1 MKQITGFLIFSL
13 MLLLMSCRSG
23 NKESNV
29 VSIRDAEFY
38 RVEINLDGNYYDSVF
53 NLVSTPKIVM
63 LKENDATMFADM
75 DRLIARNGKF
85 YILDSFGSR
94 KVVSFSKDGTP
105 LNAYGNIGEG
115 PGEYVRPWDIDV
127 DETGVYILDS
137 NLKKVIRYNEEGKYI
152 SERSIPFIADAFHLL
167 DDGKILFSLLP
178 DGEGGARLCITDSM
192 MNVKNYTLPSEKDY
206 IGGWRTNDVFRENK
220 NGILYYKAPL
230 DTLFIMNGTGDI
242 YSGMIFDFD
251 PRAVP
256 EEAKK
261 DYLQAREDGKL
272 KGKLKFVNNPIS
284 IANGLMAALVDA
296 DESQYTIIFDP
307 ANNRCGGRKSD
318 DMQSIYDMMGP
329 ISSDE
334 NGDLICYTSIEYAR
348 DLEGF
353 ESLDSITRQELG
365 KYNRMLLIYPFS
377 QLKR

>member
-1 MKQITGFLIFSL
+1 M
-13 MLLLMSCRSG
+13 
-23 NKESNV
+23 
-29 VSIRDAEFY
+29 
-38 RVEINLDGNYYDSVF
+38 EINLDGNYYDSVF

-75 DRLIARNGKF
+75 DRLIARNGNF

-94 KVVSFSKDGTP
+94 KVVSFYKDGTP

-220 NGILYYKAPL
+220 NGISYYKAPL
-230 DTLFIMNGTGDI
+230 DTLFIMNGEGEI
-242 YSGMIFDFD
+242 YSGMIFDFG

-261 DYLQAREDGKL
+261 DY
-272 KGKLKFVNNPIS
+272 
-284 IANGLMAALVDA
+284 
-296 DESQYTIIFDP
+296 P

-353 ESLDSITRQELG
+353 ESLDSITRKELG
-365 KYNRMLLIYPFS
+365 KYNRMLLIYQFS
-377 QLKR
+377 QLK